1 MEKIT
6 AKTGRIAFIGGG
18 MMAEAILKGMLH
30 ADIAEPALI
39 TVSDPSAARREY
51 LEETYKVNTVSDNVE
66 AVKTAGF
73 VILAVKPQVA
83 DAAITKEVA
92 AAIPQTATVLSIM
105 GSVNLAKLHALVPG
119 HAVIR
124 VMPNTPLAVGAGM
137 TAIAPDA
144 NVGEDMLEAAKA
156 IFGSCGEIEIISE
169 SAIEAITAIS
179 GCGPG
184 YVFMMIDALADA
196 GVKAGL
202 PRAMAIKLAAQT
214 FAGSGRMVLETGLH
228 PAVLRDQVTSPGGTT
243 IAGIYA
249 LENRGVRAAMYEAV
263 MEWQCLNAAQNCRV
277 NKWQTERKYCV
288 ILKRAA
294 MKNWRPSCWTLPK
307 TRAKAANTALRIFWT
322 RTATTWRKLSPPT
335 TIT

>member
-66 AVKTAGF
+66 AVKMAGF

-105 GSVNLAKLHALVPG
+105 GSVNLEKLHALVPG

-144 NVGEDMLEAAKA
+144 NVSGDMLEAAKA

-184 YVFMMIDALADA
+184 YVFMMIDHGD
-196 GVKAGL
+196 
-202 PRAMAIKLAAQT
+202 
-214 FAGSGRMVLETGLH
+214 
-228 PAVLRDQVTSPGGTT
+228 
-243 IAGIYA
+243 
-249 LENRGVRAAMYEAV
+249 
-263 MEWQCLNAAQNCRV
+263 
-277 NKWQTERKYCV
+277 
-288 ILKRAA
+288 
-294 MKNWRPSCWTLPK
+294 
-307 TRAKAANTALRIFWT
+307 
-322 RTATTWRKLSPPT
+322 
-335 TIT
+335 